1 MTEFSYSTDIQTR
14 YRDIDG
20 MGHVNNAVYVTYLES
35 ARQGYY
41 RDVIGERLDQVDT
54 VVARLE
60 IDYEASIELE
70 QQVEVLIAIEQL
82 GNSSIGM
89 RYEIRADDEIAARA
103 ETTQVVIDGDT
114 GSSMRIPDKW
124 RAKIESN
131 RETASE

>member
-20 MGHVNNAVYVTYLES
+20 MRHVNNAVYVSYLES

-70 QQVEVLIAIEQL
+70 QHVEVLIAIEHL
-82 GNSSIGM
+82 GTSSIIMG
-89 RYEIRADDEIAARA
+89 YEIHADDEIAARA

-114 GSSMRIPDKW
+114 GSSTPIPDKW
-124 RAKIESN
+124 RAKIEAN
-131 RETASE
+131 RETALE